1 MHIFF
6 SRSIRN
12 PFQRGFSTKVTFMLI
27 IIIYIV
33 ALLLNFN
40 NFYYMSYENIS
51 GHEFCFITGNSDML
65 FAKQLIDP
73 FMISFIPLPIIVTL
87 HVLSYRAIV
96 QSAERFELDTN
107 RVRTMKKVRR
117 TFCIVIVVFFLLT
130 SPSQAVY
137 FTLTFIWKFYPHLTP
152 KYTVLRNLD
161 IFLNLLLSFNSCANP
176 FIYAKLHRRF
186 SRCLCCIRRRLV
198 QGRSARAAY
207 VVELQQM

>member
-1 MHIFF
+1 MYIFF

-27 IIIYIV
+27 IMIYIV

-51 GHEFCFITGNSDML
+51 GHEFCFITGNGDML

-87 HVLSYRAIV
+87 HILSYRAIV
-96 QSAERFELDTN
+96 QSAERFQLDTN

-117 TFCIVIVVFFLLT
+117 TFCFVTIVGFLLT
-130 SPSQAVY
+130 SPSQLFY
-137 FTLTFIWKFYPHLTP
+137 FTFQFIWKFYPQLIP
-152 KYTVLRNLD
+152 SLTVLKNTVKP
-161 IFLNLLLSFNSCANP
+161 FNSG
-176 FIYAKLHRRF
+176 YQWF
-186 SRCLCCIRRRLV
+186 SEKV
-198 QGRSARAAY
+198 SAI
-207 VVELQQM
+207 EGCPL